1 MAVSI
6 HGNNGV
12 VTTNGTAAA
21 PSFAA
26 PDTDTG
32 LYFGTNL
39 IHATTNG
46 VNRFNIDA
54 TGKVGIGGAT
64 SPEELLDLGNA
75 LQINLK
81 VGGRAYL
88 GQGYST
94 AATIL
99 GHSVKAKTTGTV
111 SGGMEVTETN
121 SGGGAP
127 AAMRMQSGT
136 IEFHTATSGTSGA
149 TFDSEKLRIDST
161 GRILVNRQSQHAS
174 SAERLSVN
182 GMTSI
187 QFNSTSSAGLY
198 IYNEDTTGSGAIQPH
213 IFCHDGSGIRTGL
226 GIQRSTGLTIF
237 NGQFG
242 ISFRT
247 GASSVGGTERLNIQS
262 DGKSNFTNDVRIVK
276 TGGALLEVTTNTGAA
291 DAILRLSE
299 GATGSTT
306 NGGGMFYSGADNK
319 LYITCG
325 TNSTTKRVTINRD
338 DGHVGINTTAPDA
351 MLQVDYDFAN
361 SKVGLRLRAA
371 SGSGTKTWQLSEI
384 NGTPAVLTIR
394 NATNG
399 YNILNIDGANQR
411 VGINKTDPDGKGIDV
426 AHGRTNTYSG
436 TQDHRGLA
444 HIIARNTSDAPDRF
458 ASISI
463 VSGGSTQAE
472 GSINLVQTANY
483 TGDLTFKLRY
493 GATSWAERVR
503 ITSAGKVGI
512 NANNPNAKFQVEGA
526 SAYAVTSSGRV
537 VEGIDVNATAG
548 GSGNYGSGIS
558 FGAGATGRAAIVSVQ
573 EASDADNV
581 GLAVITHPTGLS
593 SADGV
598 QKIRIKSTGFVGI
611 GTDNPDTFLHVE
623 NGVDTSNTYIH
634 VQNSHGGGG
643 NAGVKIQNANGEWT
657 LIANNV
663 FRIIDDDNSQDA
675 LQIQPGATS
684 SSNRCLRLFG
694 SGGTGGSF
702 ATGSVAGDFE
712 IKITNLQT
720 VNGNNWR
727 PAQLWVIW
735 RGMNGNATSNNRSLT
750 YVRIGGLSTW
760 SWSAYDTIEGS
771 DLSPAIDT
779 SDDTTTSCNID
790 FTGPSDTGT
799 VWVWC
804 SCYNAAPTVEIIG

>member
-493 GATSWAERVR
+493 GATSWAERLR
-503 ITSAGKVGI
+503 ITSSGHIYFPNNGQDVAWGASQQFKMYWENTEDRMYLQGNGAYGVVFRINGGNRIEIDKTTGDVTMQGASGRNFQWDNSEPSLYLTDNGSNSARLKVGSGGDLQMYHDVGPHMNHI
-512 NANNPNAKFQVEGA
+512 TCATNADLKVSTKTLQVYEYTGVHKKFEVTNRGKILNYHQDTSEYGA
-526 SAYAVTSSGRV
+526 SDWART
-537 VEGIDVNATAG
+537 
-548 GSGNYGSGIS
+548 GSGNQGNASQAHPEGSLQ
-558 FGAGATGRAAIVSVQ
+558 FQ
-573 EASDADNV
+573 
-581 GLAVITHPTGLS
+581 
-593 SADGV
+593 
-598 QKIRIKSTGFVGI
+598 
-611 GTDNPDTFLHVE
+611 
-623 NGVDTSNTYIH
+623 SNTGYGTMRYKSYIQSTDPDESNMYITLYNSGFYRITIKASHNSQSANVAMYLVYGLNNMSARIEEVTNSGNFSATTQNTH
-634 VQNSHGGGG
+634 VNSHDTTL
-643 NAGVKIQNANGEWT
+643 KI
-657 LIANNV
+657 
-663 FRIIDDDNSQDA
+663 SY
-675 LQIQPGATS
+675 
-684 SSNRCLRLFG
+684 
-694 SGGTGGSF
+694 SGGL
-702 ATGSVAGDFE
+702 
-712 IKITNLQT
+712 NQ
-720 VNGNNWR
+720 
-727 PAQLWVIW
+727 
-735 RGMNGNATSNNRSLT
+735 GMRALVET
-750 YVRIGGLSTW
+750 IGG
-760 SWSAYDTIEGS
+760 
-771 DLSPAIDT
+771 
-779 SDDTTTSCNID
+779 
-790 FTGPSDTGT
+790 F
-799 VWVWC
+799 
-804 SCYNAAPTVEIIG
+804 